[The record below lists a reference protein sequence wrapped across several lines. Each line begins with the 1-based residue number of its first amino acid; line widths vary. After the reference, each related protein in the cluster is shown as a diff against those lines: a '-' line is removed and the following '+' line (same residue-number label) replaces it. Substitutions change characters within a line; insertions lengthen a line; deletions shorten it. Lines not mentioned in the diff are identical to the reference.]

1 MKITIKDKQ
10 GKEMVFETYFH
21 VQENDEFNKT
31 FICEEWIL
39 VSGKNLNEW
48 FGVPKKRNIK

>member
-39 VSGKNLNEW
+39 ISGKNLNEW